1 MEKVID
7 LKKVIKALNQKPIAY
22 YPIYRR
28 LMGSVAGGVL
38 LSQLMFWYSA
48 NDEDEFSINDAD
60 LRQQT
65 GLSEWELKTEKYKLK
80 QLDFIEIAIRGVP
93 ATTYYK
99 IDIEKFIEKISSL
112 EHVLQT
118 GKTSKLAGSTP
129 SKPVRSTSSKLTF
142 IETLKKDKGEE
153 KIIPQRY
160 QQEFEHWKVEQG
172 MPIFET
178 EFEEPPLFNGADA
191 KEFARL
197 RHDGKQLEEITE
209 RYKKY
214 VKTKNNWYATNG
226 YSFAVFAKNYA
237 SFNGKIMDRQAEAP
251 RGNGGIGESTGDR
264 TLDVYQSAMRGAKL
278 ADEMMRGTDA

>member
-160 QQEFEHWKVEQG
+160 QQEFEHWKAEQG
-172 MPIFET
+172 NSTFT
-178 EFEEPPLFNGADA
+178 AEFGVSPLWTGTDA
-191 KEFARL
+191 AEFARL
-197 RHDGKQLEEITE
+197 RGKGITVDKITE
-209 RYKKY
+209 YYQKY
-214 VKTKNNWYATNG
+214 VAMKNSWYARNG
-226 YSFAVFAKNYA
+226 YSFAVFAKNYDA
-237 SFNGKIMDRQAEAP
+237 FHDKIMARQAEAS
-251 RGNGGIGESTGDR
+251 RGNGGNVESTGDR

-278 ADEMMRGTDA
+278 ADEMMRGTNA

>member
-1 MEKVID
+1 
-7 LKKVIKALNQKPIAY
+7 
-22 YPIYRR
+22 
-28 LMGSVAGGVL
+28 
-38 LSQLMFWYSA
+38 
-48 NDEDEFSINDAD
+48 
-60 LRQQT
+60 
-65 GLSEWELKTEKYKLK
+65 
-80 QLDFIEIAIRGVP
+80 
-93 ATTYYK
+93 
-99 IDIEKFIEKISSL
+99 
-112 EHVLQT
+112 
-118 GKTSKLAGSTP
+118 
-129 SKPVRSTSSKLTF
+129 
-142 IETLKKDKGEE
+142 
-153 KIIPQRY
+153 
-160 QQEFEHWKVEQG
+160 